1 MMAKKTPPE
10 VWNPF
15 SAGYTDKVFSP
26 LQFPDVVRRIVLEV
40 RPGRILD
47 MGCGPTPYLLRKL
60 VALPGVTLYACDY
73 SQKMLDA
80 ARRHFREGEVTF
92 VLADHLNL
100 PFDDAYFDTVIS
112 VNSILPETRDLV
124 GPMFAQ
130 ALRVLKPG
138 GRLVALLPAFETS
151 LMANHVWK
159 MEIQIDEAGHREFDT
174 TGWQCFYTAED
185 VAKLIKAHELS
196 RYRVDRVYFNSDEA
210 VAAIRKIYGGSLSA
224 QVLHKYPLFEHL
236 LVADRAGQP
245 VLSAG
250 AGAAR
255 VGVSLW

>member
-1 MMAKKTPPE
+1 MAKNTPPE
-10 VWNPF
+10 VWDPF
-15 SAGYTDKVFSP
+15 STGYTEKVFAP
-26 LQFPDVVRRIVLEV
+26 LQFPDVVRRIVSEV

-60 VALPGVTLYACDY
+60 VVLSGVKLYASDY

-80 ARRHFREGEVTF
+80 ARRHFREDDVAF

-100 PFDDAYFDTVIS
+100 PFDDAFFDTVIA
-112 VNSILPETRDLV
+112 VNSILPETRDEV
-124 GPMFAQ
+124 GPMVAQ
-130 ALRVLKPG
+130 AFRVLKPG

-151 LMANHVWK
+151 LMARDDWR
-159 MEIQIDEAGHREFDT
+159 MEIRIDEAGHREFDT

-196 RYRVDRVYFNSDEA
+196 RYRLDRIYFNSDDA
-210 VAAIRKIYGGSLSA
+210 VAAIRKIYGGWLSA

-236 LVADRAGQP
+236 LVAEKAAQL

-250 AGAAR
+250 AGAVR
-255 VGVSLW
+255 VGISLW

>member
-1 MMAKKTPPE
+1 MLTKPPQLA
-10 VWNPF
+10 WDTF
-15 SAGYTDKVFSP
+15 SAGYTEKVFTP
-26 LQFPDVVRRIVLEV
+26 LQFPDVVRRIVAEV
-40 RPGRILD
+40 RPGRVLD

-60 VALPGVTLYACDY
+60 AALSGVTLYASDY

-100 PFDDAYFDTVIS
+100 PFDDAFFDTVIS

-151 LMANHVWK
+151 LMARDDWK

-185 VAKLIKAHELS
+185 VAKLIKAHELLRS
-196 RYRVDRVYFNSDEA
+196 RPDRVYFKSDDA
-210 VAAIRKIYGGSLSA
+210 IAAIRKIYGGSLSA

-236 LVADRAGQP
+236 LVAEKAGQP

-250 AGAAR
+250 AEAVRIG
-255 VGVSLW
+255 SSSW